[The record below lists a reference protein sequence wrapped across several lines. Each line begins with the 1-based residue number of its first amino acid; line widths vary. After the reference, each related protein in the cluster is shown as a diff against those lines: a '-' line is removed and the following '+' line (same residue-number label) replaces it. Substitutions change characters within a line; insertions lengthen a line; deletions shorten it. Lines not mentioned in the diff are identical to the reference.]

1 MRIQYNKYK
10 IENNKNINIKI
21 AHISD
26 IHFAHKY
33 NIKRLE
39 MIKNKIEKIKP
50 DYICI
55 TVDTID
61 LYDVVGDTNFPDL
74 KKFLNDLSE
83 IGKVI
88 ISIGNHEY
96 IKMLDYG
103 FGKTDNIEWLKKLKT
118 EKIIVLDNEIYEE
131 NNISFIGYNPDY
143 EYYYTYKEKKPDK
156 YNKELEKL
164 IDKSKNKYKILL
176 LHTPT
181 LLLRKDNYKV
191 IKGMNN
197 ISLTLCG
204 HTHGGM
210 IPSFIPGHFGII
222 SPTREF
228 FPKNIRG
235 IIKKHNNTIIIS
247 SGIMK
252 LSRKSKITFL
262 NDIYG
267 SNVIEI
273 DIKHKIINKKYW
285 FYKKNMVFLNCKQDR
300 A

>member
-1 MRIQYNKYK
+1 MRIHYDKYT
-10 IENNKNINIKI
+10 IYNNKNVNIKI

-33 NIKRLE
+33 NNKRLE
-39 MIKNKIEKIKP
+39 MIEDKIKQIKP
-50 DYICI
+50 NYICI
-55 TVDTID
+55 TGDTID
-61 LYDVVGDTNFPDL
+61 LYDVVEDTNYPDL
-74 KKFLNDLSE
+74 KRFLTNLSE

-96 IKMLDYG
+96 IKMLSNG
-103 FGKTDNIEWLKKLKT
+103 FGKTDNVEWLKKLKT

-143 EYYYTYKEKKPDK
+143 EYYYNYKEKEPDK
-156 YNKELEKL
+156 YNKELEK
-164 IDKSKNKYKILL
+164 IIENAKNKYKILL

-181 LLLRKDNYKV
+181 LLLRKDNYKN
-191 IKGMNN
+191 IKN
-197 ISLTLCG
+197 IDKVSLTLCG

-210 IPSFIPGHFGII
+210 LPSFIPGHFGII
-222 SPTREF
+222 SPTREL
-228 FPKNIRG
+228 FPRNIRG
-235 IIKKHNNTIIIS
+235 IIRKNKNTIIIS

-273 DIKHKIINKKYW
+273 DINDKIINKKY
-285 FYKKNMVFLNCKQDR
+285 
-300 A
+300 

>member
-1 MRIQYNKYK
+1 MRIDYKKYT
-10 IENNKNINIKI
+10 IENDKNINIKI

-26 IHFAHKY
+26 IHFSHKY
-33 NIKRLE
+33 NSKRLG
-39 MIKNKIEKIKP
+39 MIKNKIKTINP

-55 TVDTID
+55 TGDTVDIH
-61 LYDVVGDTNFPDL
+61 DVVYDTNYPEL
-74 KKFLNDLSE
+74 KQFINDLSE
-83 IGKVI
+83 VGKVI

-96 IKMLDYG
+96 IKMEENG
-103 FGKTDNIEWLKKLKT
+103 FGKTKDIEWLKKLKT
-118 EKIIVLDNEIYEE
+118 DKIIILDNKIYEE

-143 EYYYTYKEKKPDK
+143 EYYYTDKENNFEK

-164 IDKSKNKYKILL
+164 IDKTNNKYKILL
-176 LHTPT
+176 LHTPM
-181 LLLRKDNYKV
+181 LLLKKENYKN
-191 IKGMNN
+191 IKNIN
-197 ISLTLCG
+197 EISLTLCG
-204 HTHGGM
+204 HTHGGL

-222 SPTREF
+222 SPTREY

-235 IIKKHNNTIIIS
+235 KIKINNNTIIIN

-273 DIKHKIINKKYW
+273 DIKDKFINKKY
-285 FYKKNMVFLNCKQDR
+285 
-300 A
+300 

>member
-1 MRIQYNKYK
+1 MRVDYKKYTL
-10 IENNKNINIKI
+10 ETDKNIDTRI

-33 NIKRLE
+33 NSKRLD
-39 MIKNKIEKIKP
+39 MILKKIKKINP
-50 DYICI
+50 NYICI
-55 TVDTID
+55 TGDTVDIH
-61 LYDVVGDTNFPDL
+61 DVVYDTNYHEL
-74 KKFLNDLSE
+74 VKFIEDLST

-96 IKMLDYG
+96 IKMYEDR
-103 FGKTDNIEWLKKLKT
+103 FGKTDDIEWLKKLKS
-118 EKIIVLDNEIYEE
+118 ENVIVLDNEIYEE

-164 IDKSKNKYKILL
+164 IDKTKNEYKILL
-176 LHTPT
+176 VHTPSII
-181 LLLRKDNYKV
+181 LRKENYKN
-191 IKGMNN
+191 IKNSDKL
-197 ISLTLCG
+197 SLTLCG

-210 IPSFIPGHFGII
+210 MPSILPGHFGII
-222 SPTREF
+222 SPTREY

-235 IIKKHNNTIIIS
+235 KIKVGNNTVIIS

-267 SNVIEI
+267 SNIIKI
-273 DIKHKIINKKYW
+273 DIKHKIISKKY
-285 FYKKNMVFLNCKQDR
+285 
-300 A
+300 